1 MAADRYDAPKREKHW
16 QAAWERRGLFHA
28 SEDDPRPKYYVLE
41 MFPYPSGRIHMG
53 HVRNY
58 TMGDVVAR
66 YMRAKGHNVLH
77 PMGWDAF
84 GLPAENAA
92 IERGV
97 HPAKWTYDN
106 IAVMRGQLKSMGLS
120 LDWSRELATCDLDY
134 YHQQQR
140 LFLAMRKAGLVDR
153 KTRKVNWDP
162 VDRTVLANEQVIDGR
177 GWRSGAVVEQ
187 REQPEWVFKITDY
200 AQDLL
205 QALGGLE
212 RWPEKVR
219 LMQANWIGR
228 SEGLLVR
235 FEIVPGTA
243 PKGHDLIEVF
253 TTRPDTLF
261 GASFVAIAPDHPLAK
276 AVAERNSGAR
286 DFIAECLRHGSTA
299 AELETQEK
307 RGFDTGLR
315 VRHPVI
321 EGAELPVL
329 IANFIVMEYGT
340 GAIFGCPAHDQRD
353 LEFARAKRLPVIP
366 VVLPADA
373 DAASF
378 AIGKEAY
385 TGDGV
390 LINSGFLDG
399 LGVEAAKTAIADAL
413 TKRTVKG
420 RALAERQTQ
429 YRLRDWGISRQRY
442 WGCPIPMIHCP
453 TCGIVPVPEQD
464 LPVKLPDD
472 VSFDKPG
479 NPLDRHPTWKHVTC
493 PSCGG
498 EAVRETDTMDTF
510 VDSSWYFARFCSP
523 HSGVPTDTN
532 AVGYWLPVD
541 QYIGG
546 VEHAILHLLY
556 ARFFTR
562 AMHKTGHVSIDEPF
576 KGLFTQGMVTHET
589 YKDVHG
595 KWLLPEEIS
604 RKDGIAVHA
613 KTGEPVGIG
622 AVESMSKSKKNVV
635 DPDIIIAA
643 YGADTAR
650 WFMLS
655 DTPPERDIEWTA
667 AGVEGA
673 YRFLQ
678 RVWRLVRDAAAK
690 GAKPDATKPAQFGA
704 EAEALR
710 RAAHRAVAVVTGAIE
725 RLRFNTA
732 VAHIYELAN
741 ALSSGLQ
748 DAGPQPAADMAYAL
762 REAAELLARIAAPMV
777 PHLAEEAWAGLGHD
791 GLVAEEPWPAPET
804 ALLLEETVTIAVQV
818 NGKRRDELTIA
829 RDAAKED
836 IEAAALKLDN
846 VVRAIG
852 GRKIKKV
859 VVVPQRVVNVVA

>member
-1 MAADRYDAPKREKHW
+1 
-16 QAAWERRGLFHA
+16 
-28 SEDDPRPKYYVLE
+28 
-41 MFPYPSGRIHMG
+41 
-53 HVRNY
+53 
-58 TMGDVVAR
+58 MGDVVAR

-92 IERGV
+92 IERGT

-120 LDWSRELATCDLDY
+120 LDWARELATCDLDY

-140 LFLAMRKAGLVDR
+140 LFLDMRKAGLVDR
-153 KTRKVNWDP
+153 KTRLVNWDP

-177 GWRSGAVVEQ
+177 GWRSGALIEQ

-200 AQDLL
+200 AQELL
-205 QALGGLE
+205 DALNSLE

-228 SEGLLVR
+228 SEGLLIR
-235 FEIVPGTA
+235 FETASKA
-243 PKGHDLIEVF
+243 PKGHDVVEVF

-261 GASFVAIAPDHPLAK
+261 GASFIAIAPDHPLAK
-276 AVAERNSGAR
+276 AVAESDTGAAE
-286 DFIAECLRHGSTA
+286 FIAECKRHGTTA

-307 RGFDTGLR
+307 KGYDTGLR

-329 IANFIVMEYGT
+329 IANFILMEYGT

-353 LEFARAKRLPVIP
+353 LEFARAKGLPVIP
-366 VVLPADA
+366 VVLPPDTDA
-373 DAASF
+373 KSF
-378 AIGKEAY
+378 VIGEEAY
-385 TGDGV
+385 TGDGSM
-390 LINSGFLDG
+390 INSGFLDG
-399 LGVEAAKTAIADAL
+399 LAVEAAKHAIAEHL
-413 TKRTVKG
+413 SKTKVKG
-420 RALAERQTQ
+420 KPGAKRQVQ

-453 TCGIVPVPEQD
+453 ECGIVPVPEQD

-479 NPLDRHPTWKHVTC
+479 NPLDHHPTWKHVTC

-498 EAVRETDTMDTF
+498 PATRETDTMDTF
-510 VDSSWYFARFCSP
+510 VDSSWYFARFCAPKASA
-523 HSGVPTDTN
+523 PTDTN

-562 AMHKTGHVSIDEPF
+562 AMRKTGHVAIDEPF

-589 YKDVHG
+589 YKDAGGRWVF
-595 KWLLPEEIS
+595 PEEVS
-604 RKDGIAVHA
+604 RKDGKPLHA
-613 KTGEPVGIG
+613 KTGEPITIG

-635 DPDIIIAA
+635 DPDTIIAA

-667 AGVEGA
+667 GGVEGA
-673 YRFLQ
+673 HRFLQ
-678 RVWRLVRDAAAK
+678 RVWRLVRDVAAK
-690 GAKPDATKPAQFGA
+690 GAPKPDRFGP

-710 RAAHRAVAVVTGAIE
+710 RAAHKAVAAVTGAVE
-725 RLRFNTA
+725 KLRFNTA
-732 VAHIYELAN
+732 VAQIYELAN

-748 DAGPQPAADMAYAL
+748 VAGPQPAPDMAFAL
-762 REAAELLARIAAPMV
+762 REAAELLTRIASPMV
-777 PHLAEEAWAGLGHD
+777 PHLAEEGWALLGHD
-791 GLVAEEPWPAPET
+791 GLVAEMAWPAPEM
-804 ALLLEETVTIAVQV
+804 ALLQEDTVTIAVQV

-829 RDAAKED
+829 RDAATED

-846 VVRAIG
+846 VVRALG

-859 VVVPQRVVNVVA
+859 VVVPQRIVNVVA

>member
-1 MAADRYDAPKREKHW
+1 MAAERYDAPKREKHW
-16 QAAWERRGLFHA
+16 QAAWEKKGIFQA
-28 SEDDPRPKYYVLE
+28 DENDPRPKYYVLE

-58 TMGDVVAR
+58 TLGDVVAR
-66 YMRAKGHNVLH
+66 FMRAKGHNVLH

-92 IERGV
+92 IERGI
-97 HPAKWTYDN
+97 HPGKWTYDN
-106 IAVMRGQLKSMGLS
+106 IATMRGQLKSMGLS
-120 LDWSRELATCDLDY
+120 IDWSRELATCDPDY
-134 YHQQQR
+134 YHQQQH
-140 LFLAMRKAGLVDR
+140 LFLDMLKAGLVDR

-177 GWRSGAVVEQ
+177 GWRSGALVEQ

-200 AQDLL
+200 AKDLL
-205 QALGGLE
+205 EALGRLD

-235 FEIVPGTA
+235 FEIVEGTA

-261 GASFVAIAPDHPLAK
+261 GASFLAIAPDHPLAK
-276 AVAERNSGAR
+276 AVAERDANASA
-286 DFIAECLRHGSTA
+286 FIAECQRGGTTV

-307 RGFDTGLR
+307 KGFDTGLR

-329 IANFIVMEYGT
+329 IANFILMEYGT

-353 LEFARAKRLPVIP
+353 LEFARSMGLPVIP
-366 VVLPADA
+366 VVLPPGEDPARL
-373 DAASF
+373 
-378 AIGKEAY
+378 AIGDEAY
-385 TGDGV
+385 TGGGTM
-390 LINSGFLDG
+390 INSGFLDG
-399 LGVEAAKTAIADAL
+399 FSVEAAKEAMAEHLATRTA
-413 TKRTVKG
+413 KG
-420 RALAERQTQ
+420 KPVAERQTQ

-442 WGCPIPMIHCP
+442 WGCPIPMIHCKA
-453 TCGIVPVPEQD
+453 CGIVPVPEQD
-464 LPVKLPDD
+464 LPVTLPED
-472 VSFDKPG
+472 VTFDGPG

-493 PSCGG
+493 PQCGAP
-498 EAVRETDTMDTF
+498 AVRETDTMDTF

-523 HSGVPTDTN
+523 RASEPTDRN

-562 AMHKTGHVSIDEPF
+562 AMHKTGHVSLDEPF
-576 KGLFTQGMVTHET
+576 RGLFTQGMVTHET

-595 KWLLPEEIS
+595 KWVLPEEV
-604 RKDGIAVHA
+604 RLRDGAAVHA
-613 KTGEPVGIG
+613 KTGEPITIG
-622 AVESMSKSKKNVV
+622 AIESMSKSKKNVV
-635 DPDIIIAA
+635 DPDTIIAT

-667 AGVEGA
+667 SGVEGA
-673 YRFLQ
+673 HRFVQ
-678 RVWRLVRDAAAK
+678 RVWRLINEIPRLAPGPATGLSQNSQSLEVRRDAHK
-690 GAKPDATKPAQFGA
+690 TVD
-704 EAEALR
+704 R
-710 RAAHRAVAVVTGAIE
+710 VTRAIE
-725 RLRFNTA
+725 ELRFNSA
-732 VAHIYELAN
+732 VAYVYTLVNFLEAAVREAN
-741 ALSSGLQ
+741 TTG
-748 DAGPQPAADMAYAL
+748 AAKPLLGAL
-762 REAAELLARIAAPMV
+762 REGAEILVRIIAPMM
-777 PHLAEEAWAGLGHD
+777 PHLAEECWAALGHNT
-791 GLVAEEPWPAPET
+791 LIAEEPWPIPDQ
-804 ALLLEETVTIAVQV
+804 ALLVEETVTIAVQV

-836 IEAAALKLDN
+836 IEAAALRLDN

-859 VVVPQRVVNVVA
+859 VIVPQRIVNVVA

>member
-1 MAADRYDAPKREKHW
+1 MAERYDAPKREKHW
-16 QAAWERRGLFHA
+16 QEAWERRGIFQA
-28 SEDDPRPKYYVLE
+28 NEDDPRPKYYVLE

-92 IERGV
+92 IERGI

-106 IAVMRGQLKSMGLS
+106 IATMRGQLKSMGLS

-140 LFLAMRKAGLVDR
+140 LFLDLRAAGLVDR

-177 GWRSGAVVEQ
+177 GWRSGALVEQ

-200 AQDLL
+200 APDLL
-205 QALGGLE
+205 DALGSLD

-228 SEGLLVR
+228 SEGLLIR
-235 FEIVPGTA
+235 FETVKGTA
-243 PKGHDLIEVF
+243 PKDQDTIEVF

-261 GASFVAIAPDHPLAK
+261 GASFLGLAPDHPLAK
-276 AVAERNSGAR
+276 AVAEKNPDAAA
-286 DFIAECLRHGSTA
+286 FIVECQHHGTSTA
-299 AELETQEK
+299 KIETQEK
-307 RGFDTGLR
+307 KGFDTGIR
-315 VRHPVI
+315 VAHPVI
-321 EGAELPVL
+321 EGAALPVY

-353 LEFARAKRLPVIP
+353 LEFARAKDLPVIP
-366 VVLPADA
+366 VVLPPDLGPK
-373 DAASF
+373 DF
-378 AIGKEAY
+378 VIEHEAY
-385 TGDGV
+385 TGDGT

-399 LGVEAAKTAIADAL
+399 LAAEAAKQAMAEHLIKKT
-413 TKRTVKG
+413 TKG
-420 RALAERQTQ
+420 RPQAERKTEF
-429 YRLRDWGISRQRY
+429 RLRDWGISRQRY
-442 WGCPIPMIHCP
+442 WGCPIPMIHCE
-453 TCGIVPVPEQD
+453 TCRMVPVPEKD

-472 VSFDKPG
+472 VSFDVPG

-493 PSCGG
+493 PTCGG
-498 EAVRETDTMDTF
+498 PAVRETDTMDTF

-523 HSGVPTDTN
+523 HASEPTDTN

-562 AMHKTGHVSIDEPF
+562 AMHRTGHVAVDEPF
-576 KGLFTQGMVTHET
+576 RGLFTQGMVTHET
-589 YKDVHG
+589 YKDAQG
-595 KWLLPEEIS
+595 RWLIPEEVA
-604 RKDGIAVHA
+604 RRDGKAVHV
-613 KTGEPVGIG
+613 KTGEPIVAG

-635 DPDIIIAA
+635 DPDDIISA

-673 YRFLQ
+673 HRFLQ
-678 RVWRLVRDAAAK
+678 RVWRLVSEAASK
-690 GAKPDATKPAQFGA
+690 GAPPGA
-704 EAEALR
+704 EKPREFGPEALALR
-710 RAAHRAVAVVTGAIE
+710 RAAHRATAAVTGAIE
-725 RLRFNTA
+725 KLRFNTA
-732 VAHIYELAN
+732 VAQIYELAN
-741 ALSSGLQ
+741 ALSVRLQ
-748 DAGPQPAADMAYAL
+748 AAGTQSKDVRYAL

-777 PHLAEEAWAGLGHD
+777 PHLAEECWAMLGHNT
-791 GLVAEEPWPAPET
+791 LIAEAPWPKADQ
-804 ALLLEETVTIAVQV
+804 ALLVEDTITIAVQV

-859 VVVPQRVVNVVA
+859 VVVPQRIVNVVA